1 MSPTATFP
9 QCNSLSILISF
20 RSKRLIES
28 ALEENECLKYL
39 DRDQMLCLVDS
50 AHPITLKQG
59 VCVVQEGDNG
69 TQAYIVEGEEE
80 HKNES
85 VVLTS

>member
-1 MSPTATFP
+1 
-9 QCNSLSILISF
+9 
-20 RSKRLIES
+20 
-28 ALEENECLKYL
+28 
-39 DRDQMLCLVDS
+39 MLCLVDS

-80 HKNES
+80 QENES